1 MPFSPLV
8 LLALLF
14 LLGLLLTFIQL
25 GLISI
30 TLAKLGL
37 SPSSAL
43 TLLLVSVTG
52 SLINLPLFKI
62 DAERAAN
69 PPIPPPLLRLL
80 RHRMPAFTGQ
90 TTIAMNVGG
99 CMVPIVF
106 SLYLM
111 LNNPLPLV
119 DVVSAI
125 AIVTGISYFSSRPIP
140 GLGIGMPILVAPL
153 MAAAVA
159 LLINPEMSAPLA
171 YICGTLGVLIG
182 ADLLRLKDIRQ
193 MGTPVAAIG
202 GAGTFDGIFITGIV
216 AVILA

>member
-8 LLALLF
+8 LLALIF
-14 LLGLLLTFIQL
+14 LLSLLLVFIQL

-37 SPSSAL
+37 SPASAA

-52 SLINLPLFKI
+52 SLVNLPLFKI
-62 DAERAAN
+62 DAEPAKTQPIL
-69 PPIPPPLLRLL
+69 PPFFSLLRQ
-80 RHRMPAFTGQ
+80 RMPAFTGQ

-99 CMVPIVF
+99 CMVPIIF
-106 SLYLM
+106 SLFLL
-111 LNNPLPLV
+111 LNNSLPIMDVLLAVTLV
-119 DVVSAI
+119 S
-125 AIVTGISYFSSRPIP
+125 GISYFTSRPIP
-140 GLGIGMPILVAPL
+140 GLGIGMPFLVAPL
-153 MAAAVA
+153 MAAAVS

-193 MGTPVAAIG
+193 MGTPIAAIG
-202 GAGTFDGIFITGIV
+202 GAGTFDGIFITGII